1 MIDDLSLWFDSMQ
14 HFHFLR
20 PYWLL
25 IFVVII
31 YILRAFSMRDDSLA
45 QWRDLMST
53 QILNNLT
60 VSGNNNKWLSPKKM
74 SLILSVPLC
83 IALMGPTWK
92 QQPSPFSENNA
103 PLIIAL
109 DVSKTMEQGDVQ
121 PSRLLRAKQKIIE
134 LLELRG
140 DSKTALIAF
149 SGSAHVVMPITNDR
163 EMIRH
168 FLDAL
173 SDKIMPLSGKL
184 PETILPLAEK
194 LLAKSEVPG
203 TVLLVTDG
211 ATNNTVKAFEQFF
224 DTHSAQLLVW
234 AIGLEAAQL
243 SDSSNTQND
252 DTQSDSAQNSDTNGY
267 SDNQSAYTNSNNI
280 IPLQLEPLKTLAS
293 KSGGHLQLMSN
304 DDGDVKRVNNYI
316 KNNIVIVDDNSRP
329 WHDSGYP
336 MVFVIAAIF
345 LFWFRKGWTLQW

>member
-1 MIDDLSLWFDSMQ
+1 MIDELGFFLDSMQ

-25 IFVVII
+25 AFVVIY
-31 YILRAFSMRDDSLA
+31 YIISAFSLRDDNLA
-45 QWRDLMST
+45 QWRNLMSAEV
-53 QILNNLT
+53 LSHLT
-60 VSGNNNKWLSPKKM
+60 VSGNNNSWLSPQKM
-74 SLILSVPLC
+74 TLILALPLC
-83 IALMGPTWK
+83 LVLMGPTWQ

-149 SGSAHVVMPITNDR
+149 AGSAHIVMPITNDR

-173 SDKIMPLSGKL
+173 SENIMPVSGKL
-184 PETILPLAEK
+184 PETVLPLTDN
-194 LLAKSEVPG
+194 LLANSVVPG
-203 TVLLVTDG
+203 TLLLIGDG
-211 ATNNTVKAFEQFF
+211 ATSHTVSAFSDFF
-224 DTHSAQLLVW
+224 ATQSAQLIIW
-234 AIGLEAAQL
+234 GIGK
-243 SDSSNTQND
+243 
-252 DTQSDSAQNSDTNGY
+252 SAQADGSAGEISDDDQNT
-267 SDNQSAYTNSNNI
+267 DI
-280 IPLQLEPLKTLAS
+280 IPLQLEQLKTLSHES
-293 KSGGHLQLMSN
+293 KGRLVLMSN
-304 DDGDVKRVNNYI
+304 NDHDVKQVDNYI
-316 KNNIVIVDDNSRP
+316 KHNLVIVDDNSRP
-329 WHDSGYP
+329 WHDSGYAF
-336 MVFVIAAIF
+336 VFLVALIF

>member
-1 MIDDLSLWFDSMQ
+1 MIDDISLFFDNMQ

-25 IFVVII
+25 AFII
-31 YILRAFSMRDDSLA
+31 IVYIIRAFSLRDDSLA
-45 QWRDLMST
+45 QWRSLMSA
-53 QILNNLT
+53 QVLSHLT
-60 VSGNNNKWLSPKKM
+60 VSGNNNNWLSPQKM
-74 SLILSVPLC
+74 SLILAIPLC
-83 IALMGPTWK
+83 IVLMGPTW
-92 QQPSPFSENNA
+92 QQQSSPFSENNA

-149 SGSAHVVMPITNDR
+149 AGSAHVVMPITNDR

-173 SDKIMPLSGKL
+173 DEKVMPVSGKL
-184 PETILPLAEK
+184 PETIIPLADN
-194 LLAKSEVPG
+194 LLATSSVPG
-203 TVLLVTDG
+203 TVLLIGDG
-211 ATNNTVKAFEQFF
+211 ATSNTVNSFKKFF
-224 DTHSAQLLVW
+224 DKQGAQLLVW
-234 AIGLEAAQL
+234 GIGK
-243 SDSSNTQND
+243 
-252 DTQSDSAQNSDTNGY
+252 SAQSEEG
-267 SDNQSAYTNSNNI
+267 SAALTTDI
-280 IPLQLEPLKTLAS
+280 IPLQLEQLKALTNESNGRLI
-293 KSGGHLQLMSN
+293 LMSN
-304 DDGDVKRVNNYI
+304 DNSDVNRVNNYI
-316 KNNIVIVDDNSRP
+316 KHNLVIVDDNSRP

-336 MVFVIAAIF
+336 MVFVVAGIF

>member
-1 MIDDLSLWFDSMQ
+1 MINELGFWLDSMQ

-25 IFVVII
+25 AFVII
-31 YILRAFSMRDDSLA
+31 YYIIRAFSLRDDSLA
-45 QWRDLMST
+45 QWRNLMSAEVLT
-53 QILNNLT
+53 HLT
-60 VSGNNNKWLSPKKM
+60 VSGNNNHWLSPQKM
-74 SLILSVPLC
+74 SLILALPLC
-83 IALMGPTWK
+83 IVLMGPTWQ

-103 PLIIAL
+103 PLVIAL

-121 PSRLLRAKQKIIE
+121 PSRLLRAKQKVIE

-173 SDKIMPLSGKL
+173 SEKIMPVSGKL
-184 PETILPLAEK
+184 PETILPLADN
-194 LLAKSEVPG
+194 LLASSAVPG
-203 TVLLVTDG
+203 TVLLIGDG
-211 ATNNTVKAFEQFF
+211 ATNNTVTAFKEFF
-224 DTHSAQLLVW
+224 ATQSAQLIVWGIGQSTTAEQSIIAQDELVT
-234 AIGLEAAQL
+234 
-243 SDSSNTQND
+243 DV
-252 DTQSDSAQNSDTNGY
+252 
-267 SDNQSAYTNSNNI
+267 
-280 IPLQLEPLKTLAS
+280 IPMQLEQLKALS
-293 KSGGHLQLMSN
+293 SESDGRLVLMSN
-304 DDGDVKRVNNYI
+304 DNSDVKRVNNYI
-316 KNNIVIVDDNSRP
+316 KHNLVIVDDNSRP

-336 MVFVIAAIF
+336 LVFVVAFIF

>member
-1 MIDDLSLWFDSMQ
+1 MIDQLGFFFDSMQ

-25 IFVVII
+25 AFVII
-31 YILRAFSMRDDSLA
+31 YYIIRAFSLRDDSLA
-45 QWRDLMST
+45 QWRSLMSKQVLT
-53 QILNNLT
+53 HLT
-60 VSGNNNKWLSPKKM
+60 VSGNNNHWLSPQKM
-74 SLILSVPLC
+74 SLILALPLC
-83 IALMGPTWK
+83 IVLMGPTWQ

-103 PLIIAL
+103 PLVIAL

-121 PSRLLRAKQKIIE
+121 PSRLLRAKQKVIE

-173 SDKIMPLSGKL
+173 SEKIMPVSGKL
-184 PETILPLAEK
+184 PETILPLADN
-194 LLAKSEVPG
+194 LLASSAVPG
-203 TVLLVTDG
+203 TVLLIGDG
-211 ATNNTVKAFEQFF
+211 ATNNTVTAFKEFF
-224 DTHSAQLLVW
+224 ATQSAQLIVWGIGQSTTAEQSIIALDELVT
-234 AIGLEAAQL
+234 
-243 SDSSNTQND
+243 DV
-252 DTQSDSAQNSDTNGY
+252 
-267 SDNQSAYTNSNNI
+267 
-280 IPLQLEPLKTLAS
+280 IPMQLEQLKALS
-293 KSGGHLQLMSN
+293 SESDGRLVLMSN
-304 DDGDVKRVNNYI
+304 DNSDVKRVNNYI
-316 KNNIVIVDDNSRP
+316 KHNLVIVDDNSRP

-336 MVFVIAAIF
+336 LVFVVAFIF

>member
-1 MIDDLSLWFDSMQ
+1 MIDEFTLFFTSMQ

-25 IFVVII
+25 AFLMIFYII
-31 YILRAFSMRDDSLA
+31 RAFSLRDDSLA
-45 QWRDLMST
+45 QWRSLMSPEV
-53 QILNNLT
+53 LAHLT
-60 VSGNNNKWLSPKKM
+60 VSGNNNHWLSPQKM
-74 SLILSVPLC
+74 SLILAVPLC
-83 IALMGPTWK
+83 IVLMGPTW
-92 QQPSPFSENNA
+92 QQQESPFSENNA

-109 DVSKTMEQGDVQ
+109 DVSKTMEQADVQ

-173 SDKIMPLSGKL
+173 DAKVMPVSGKL
-184 PETILPLAEK
+184 PETIIPLLDN
-194 LLAKSEVPG
+194 LLSITNVPG
-203 TVLLVTDG
+203 TVLLVGDG
-211 ATNNTVKAFEQFF
+211 ATSNTVSAFKNYFA
-224 DTHSAQLLVW
+224 TKSAQLIIW
-234 AIGLEAAQL
+234 GIGKSGLSKDKNEQL
-243 SDSSNTQND
+243 NTEL
-252 DTQSDSAQNSDTNGY
+252 
-267 SDNQSAYTNSNNI
+267 NNLI
-280 IPLQLEPLKTLAS
+280 IPLQLEQLKALS
-293 KSGGHLQLMSN
+293 EHSNGRLILMS
-304 DDGDVKRVNNYI
+304 DDNSDVKRVNNYI
-316 KNNIVIVDDNSRP
+316 KHNLVIVDDNSRP

-336 MVFVIAAIF
+336 LLFVVAGIF

>member
-1 MIDDLSLWFDSMQ
+1 MINDLSMFFSSMQ

-25 IFVVII
+25 AFIVIY
-31 YILRAFSMRDDSLA
+31 YIIRAFSLRDDSLA
-45 QWRDLMST
+45 QWRNLMSDEV
-53 QILNNLT
+53 LSHLT
-60 VSGNNNKWLSPKKM
+60 VSGNNNNWLSPQKM
-74 SLILSVPLC
+74 SLILAVPLC
-83 IALMGPTWK
+83 IVLMGPTWQ

-121 PSRLLRAKQKIIE
+121 PSRLLRAKQKVIE

-149 SGSAHVVMPITNDR
+149 AGSAHIVMPITNDR

-173 SDKIMPLSGKL
+173 SENIMPVSGKL
-184 PETILPLAEK
+184 PETILPLADG
-194 LLAKSEVPG
+194 LLTTSTVPG
-203 TVLLVTDG
+203 TLLLIGDG
-211 ATNNTVKAFEQFF
+211 ATSNTVSAFKDFF
-224 DTHSAQLLVW
+224 TTHSAQLIVW
-234 AIGLEAAQL
+234 GFGKSVQSSQVSEKL
-243 SDSSNTQND
+243 SAD
-252 DTQSDSAQNSDTNGY
+252 
-267 SDNQSAYTNSNNI
+267 I
-280 IPLQLEPLKTLAS
+280 IPMQLEQLKTLS
-293 KSGGHLQLMSN
+293 TESNGRLLLMSN
-304 DDGDVKRVNNYI
+304 DNNDVKRLDNYI
-316 KNNIVIVDDNSRP
+316 KHNLVIVDDNSRP

-336 MVFVIAAIF
+336 FVFLVALIF